1 MSMNPHM
8 AVSEVSEAAYPEAG
22 SNIDKLRFCLR
33 YAILAPSSHNAQP
46 WLYTTRDEQLEL
58 YADRSR
64 SLLRTDP
71 HDRQMII
78 SCGCALHHLRV
89 AIKHFGHE
97 AVIET
102 FPDDDDPDLVAR
114 ISIGGE
120 AFSSDANEGL
130 FEAIPLRR
138 TNRQLFKD
146 TPLPRGIEHELG
158 AAAEEQGAWARF
170 SHEDVE
176 RAKIA
181 GLIAA
186 GDKIQWADKRFRL
199 ELAAWTHPN
208 ASPSND
214 GIPNYAMNTGDL
226 LSVAGPLV
234 IRTFDLGDGQAA
246 KDSDIARYSPGLVVI
261 GSEHDSAACW
271 LAAGQAL
278 SHMLLLARQHHV
290 YVSFLKQPIETD
302 SLRPQLADIIGG
314 NGFPRIILRLGY
326 GPHVNP
332 TPRRTVDEVL
342 F

>member
-1 MSMNPHM
+1 MSANPHLT
-8 AVSEVSEAAYPEAG
+8 VWDINEADYPETG
-22 SNIDKLRFCLR
+22 SNLDKLRYCLH

-46 WLYTTRDEQLEL
+46 WLFTFRGEQLEL

-89 AIKHFGHE
+89 AIAHFGHE
-97 AVIET
+97 PVVET
-102 FPDDDDPDLVAR
+102 FPDDDDPDLIVR
-114 ISIGGE
+114 VGIGGE
-120 AFSSDANEGL
+120 TFSSDDNEGL
-130 FEAIPLRR
+130 FEAIPRRR

-146 TPLPRGIEHELG
+146 TPLPHGLEHELCM
-158 AAAEEQGAWARF
+158 AAEEEGAWARF
-170 SHEDVE
+170 SQEDVE

-208 ASPSND
+208 SSPSND

-226 LSVAGPLV
+226 LSVAGPMV

-271 LAAGQAL
+271 LATGQAL

-290 YVSFLKQPIETD
+290 YASFLNQPIETD
-302 SLRPQLADIIGG
+302 ALRPQLAEVIGT
-314 NGFPRIILRLGY
+314 NGFPQIILRLGY